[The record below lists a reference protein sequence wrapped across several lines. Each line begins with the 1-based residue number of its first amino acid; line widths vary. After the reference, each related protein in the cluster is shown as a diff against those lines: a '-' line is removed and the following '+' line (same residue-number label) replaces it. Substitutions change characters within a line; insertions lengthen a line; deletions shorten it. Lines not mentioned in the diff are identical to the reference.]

1 VLKRTTSKRIDILE
15 RRVKKIEKA
24 LIYTQEIVHAKLAE
38 AVDKKYEFGEILE
51 CLDDIME
58 HLNL

>member
-1 VLKRTTSKRIDILE
+1 MLKQTTSKRLE
-15 RRVKKIEKA
+15 RLEKKVKEMEKA
-24 LIYTQEIVHAKLAE
+24 LVYTQGIVHAKLAE
-38 AVDKKYEFGEILE
+38 AADKRYEFGEILE